1 METYLQF
8 ALLGL
13 GLSAIY
19 ALLGLG
25 VVVVYRGSGILNF
38 AHGALAMFG
47 AYTYYE
53 LKTSGWAFIPG
64 LLVAVAFTAILGALI
79 QLLILKRLK
88 RASALTRVIATLAVV
103 TILEGVAT
111 LKYSGVTLFVPPSL
125 PQTVVYIGHLGFPE
139 DRLWLLG
146 IAVLL
151 TAVLWAV
158 IRYTRIGLATVAI
171 AENELAASTL
181 GWSPDLVATTT
192 WAVGAGIAGL
202 AGVLVVPLTTLSVT
216 NLPLLVI
223 PAMAAALVGRF
234 TSFPLTLLGALLMGT
249 LESILSDKVSAPG
262 WPEAVPLL
270 VIAAVLI
277 LRGRALPLRS
287 HVLERLPSIGSGR
300 IRPLLVIPA
309 VATVIFLCFVW
320 FGANVNNVVIVTFS
334 VGLLILSVVV
344 VTGYAG
350 QISLAQYA
358 LAGVGALIAGRL
370 VAADHW
376 PFAASIVVGVIATA
390 AAGIVFALPALRTR
404 GVNLAVVTLSLGL
417 AVQDVVFNSNTY
429 TGGANGTTVNGQ
441 HFLGINVDPIAHP
454 ENYAVLT
461 ALFFLA
467 AALVVANIRR
477 GRSGHR
483 MIAVRAN
490 ERAAAS
496 LGINVVSVKLY
507 AFAVSA
513 ALAGLGGI
521 LLAFSQYV
529 IEFSQY
535 TPLASINTVIYA
547 VVGGVGYV
555 MGPIVGSTLASGGVG
570 SLITQN
576 LSIPD
581 AWLLV
586 VGGIGVVTILMQNPD
601 GMVHKTINDLRKN
614 RLTRAIRA
622 RRAATRGPVKPAPD
636 PDALVGADA
645 GLAQRS
651 QRSAVLELS
660 GVTVRFGGVT
670 ALSDVDLV
678 VSTGEIVGLIGPN
691 GAGKTTLIDA
701 ATGFVPTASGTLT
714 LNGQRLDRRRPH
726 QRARAGLG
734 RSFQSLELFV
744 DLSVRDNLHVASD
757 VHNNGA
763 YITDALY
770 PKRTTLSPSAR
781 AAIADFGLAGLLD
794 RNVDDLTF
802 SERRLVA
809 IARAVAAEPDILLLD
824 EPAAGLDEIE
834 TRELSHLL
842 RRLAKDRGF
851 GILLVEHDMSIVMA
865 TCDRVVTLDFG
876 CKIAEGTPA
885 EIRSD
890 PAVIAAYLGAVEED
904 GASQQ
909 AAPRSVTSL

>member
-1 METYLQF
+1 MESYLQF

-79 QLLILKRLK
+79 QILILKRLK

-111 LKYSGVTLFVPPSL
+111 LKYSGVTLFVPSSL
-125 PQTVVYIGHLGFPE
+125 PQNVVYIGHLGFPE

-234 TSFPLTLLGALLMGT
+234 TSFPLTLLGAVLMGT

-309 VATVIFLCFVW
+309 VATVIVLCFVW
-320 FGANVNNVVIVTFS
+320 FGANVNNAVIVTFS
-334 VGLLILSVVV
+334 VGLLILSIVV

-376 PFAASIVVGVIATA
+376 PFAATIVVGVIATA

-429 TGGANGTTVNGQ
+429 TGGANGTTVNAQ

-461 ALFFLA
+461 AVFFLA
-467 AALVVANIRR
+467 AALAVANIRR

-601 GMVHKTINDLRKN
+601 GMVHKTINDLRK
-614 RLTRAIRA
+614 LTRAVRA
-622 RRAATRGPVKPAPD
+622 RRAPTAGRAKAAPD
-636 PDALVGADA
+636 PDVLVGADA
-645 GLAQRS
+645 ALAQRS
-651 QRSAVLELS
+651 ERSAVLELT

-678 VSTGEIVGLIGPN
+678 VRAGEIVGLIGPN

-763 YITDALY
+763 YITDAIY

-781 AAIADFGLAGLLD
+781 AAIADFGLASLLD

-824 EPAAGLDEIE
+824 EPAAGLDEVE

-851 GILLVEHDMSIVMA
+851 GILLVEHDMSIVMS

-885 EIRSD
+885 EIRSN
-890 PAVIAAYLGAVEED
+890 PAVIAAYLGAVED
-904 GASQQ
+904 DAASQH
-909 AAPRSVTSL
+909 ATPSSVTSL

>member
-1 METYLQF
+1 MESYVQF

-64 LLVAVAFTAILGALI
+64 LLVAVAVTALLGALI

-88 RASALTRVIATLAVV
+88 RASSLTRVIATLAVV
-103 TILEGVAT
+103 TILEGIAT
-111 LKYSGVTLFVPPSL
+111 LKYSGVTLFVAPSL
-125 PQTVVYIGHLGFPE
+125 PQHVVFIGRLGFPE
-139 DRLWLLG
+139 DRLWLIG
-146 IAVLL
+146 IAIVL
-151 TAVLWAV
+151 AAALWAAV
-158 IRYTRIGLATVAI
+158 RYTRIGIATVAI

-181 GWSPDLVATTT
+181 GWSPNLVATTT

-223 PAMAAALVGRF
+223 PAMAAALVGGF
-234 TSFPLTLLGALLMGT
+234 KSFPLTLLGAILMGT
-249 LESILSDKVSAPG
+249 LASILSDKVSAPG
-262 WPEAVPLL
+262 WPQAVPLL

-287 HVLERLPSIGSGR
+287 HVLERLPSIGTGR
-300 IRPLLVIPA
+300 IRPLLVLPA
-309 VATVIFLCFVW
+309 VATVIVLCYVW
-320 FGANVNNVVIVTFS
+320 FGANVNSVVTVTFS
-334 VGLLILSVVV
+334 VGLVILSIVV

-376 PFAASIVVGVIATA
+376 PFIAAIVVGTIGTA
-390 AAGIVFALPALRTR
+390 LAGIVFALPALRTR

-417 AVQDVVFNSNTY
+417 AVQDVVFDSNSY
-429 TGGANGTTVNGQ
+429 TGGANGTNVSGQ
-441 HFLGINVDPIAHP
+441 HFLGINVDPILHP
-454 ENYAVLT
+454 ESYAVL
-461 ALFFLA
+461 AAIFFLLG
-467 AALVVANIRR
+467 ALIVANIRR

-529 IEFSQY
+529 IEFTQY
-535 TPLASINTVIYA
+535 TPLASINVVIYA
-547 VVGGVGYV
+547 VVGGVGWV
-555 MGPIVGSTLASGGVG
+555 MGSIVGSTLASGGVG
-570 SLITQN
+570 SLITDK

-586 VGGIGVVTILMQNPD
+586 VGGIGVITILMQNPD
-601 GMVHKTINDLRKN
+601 GMVHKTLNDLR
-614 RLTRAIRA
+614 RVTRALRA
-622 RRAATRGPVKPAPD
+622 RRPARRPPRAAV
-636 PDALVGADA
+636 PDADA
-645 GLAQRS
+645 LAISPAELAGRRD
-651 QRSAVLELS
+651 RSATLELS

-670 ALSDVDLV
+670 ALSEVDLV
-678 VSTGEIVGLIGPN
+678 VRTGEIVGLIGPN

-701 ATGFVPTASGTLT
+701 ATGFVPTTAGTLT
-714 LNGQRLDRRRPH
+714 LNGRRLDGKRPH
-726 QRARAGLG
+726 QRARVGLG
-734 RSFQSLELFV
+734 RSFQSLELFT

-757 VHNNGA
+757 VHDSRA
-763 YITDALY
+763 YLTDVVY
-770 PKRTTLSPSAR
+770 PKRNALSPSAR
-781 AAIADFGLAGLLD
+781 AAVADFGLAGLLD
-794 RNVDDLTF
+794 RGVDELTF

-842 RRLAKDRGF
+842 RRLADERGF
-851 GILLVEHDMSIVMA
+851 GILLVEHDMSIVMS

-876 CKIAEGTPA
+876 RKIAEGAPA
-885 EIRSD
+885 DIRKD
-890 PAVIAAYLGAVEED
+890 PAVIAAYLGAAED
-904 GASQQ
+904 GGATAGVGS
-909 AAPRSVTSL
+909 APVSSS